1 MLYKQLICRILI
13 GVAMMAAPLSG
24 LRAQEKLDS
33 MRLVVTT
40 MPDDTAKLSCYDYIC
55 NYIYNV
61 DSAGKYSQLMLD
73 LAQKLNEQRY
83 MALAYGYR
91 SRYCLWANK
100 HSEALDASVESLN
113 LWDKLDDK
121 YNIALTNMS
130 LAIIL
135 TAQGQFESAS
145 RYYHISLDAFS
156 ELGDS
161 VRITQVLQNLGNMN
175 SHVRYYQNAINY
187 FEQARTIDSLTNNI
201 YGLIADHTGLARVY
215 VNKYKRRRRDSLAN
229 EYLMLS
235 KHHLDTAYKLAL
247 PIPNVIEM
255 QQLHIYMGMVYM
267 EMADELTG
275 KAQQAALDSCQA
287 HCERLLKLRSDY
299 NLKSNKSGVI
309 TLLGRVQ
316 MRRGNMAK
324 ALEYLKEADKLENEE
339 HPRREIKKE
348 ILLAYMQYYELKGDL
363 AKANHYLKELTY
375 LLVEGST
382 DEAAARVAQSKS
394 KAEFEHKMRQR
405 AIEEYEHELQ
415 YKAQAERQRL
425 MLIVIISSLVVIT
438 IIITISGLRRK
449 KLNLQLKHQNMML
462 DEKNYQ
468 LSAAKEELLS
478 QNEQLDRANKNI
490 TDSIVYAKHIQEA
503 VIPTPELMQL
513 IFGDCLVLLRPCN
526 IVSGDFFW
534 AVCAGRY
541 KALAVAD
548 CTGHGVPGALM
559 SMLGASMLNDI
570 ISNSDMNSTELHAS
584 DVLNKLRLKLIRALR
599 QDLEQSESSTFD
611 GMDVAF
617 VLIDTER
624 HKLQYSGA
632 FRPLVIIRNDELS
645 ILEPNRM
652 PIGTYLGKQAS
663 FTNHIVDIEPGDTIY
678 AYSDG
683 YTDQFCN
690 TDSFEKFGRRRL
702 YSMLLDN
709 YKKPFDE
716 QHTIFN
722 DTFEKWRRNNPEG
735 VVTEQTDDVLLVGIR
750 V

>member
-13 GVAMMAAPLSG
+13 GAAILAAPLSG

-33 MRLVVTT
+33 MRLVVAT
-40 MPDDTAKLSCYDYIC
+40 MPDDTAKLACYDYIC

-61 DSAGKYSQLMLD
+61 DSAGKYTKLMVD

-83 MALAYGYR
+83 LALAYGYR
-91 SRYCLWANK
+91 ARYFLWSAK
-100 HSEALDASVESLN
+100 YSEALDAGVESLN
-113 LWDKLDDK
+113 IWDRLDDK
-121 YNIALTNMS
+121 FNIALSNMN

-135 TAQGQFESAS
+135 TFQGQFESAS
-145 RYYHISLDAFS
+145 RYYHISLDEFR
-156 ELGDS
+156 ETGDS
-161 VRITQVLQNLGNMN
+161 SRISQVLQNLANMN
-175 SHVRYYQNAINY
+175 TFVRFYQNAIEY
-187 FEQARTIDSLTNNI
+187 YEQALAIDSLSNNA

-215 VNKYKRRRRDSLAN
+215 VNKFKRRRRDSIA
-229 EYLMLS
+229 EGYLQQA
-235 KHHLDTAYKLAL
+235 KTHLDTAYYLAL
-247 PIPNVIEM
+247 PLPNIMEM
-255 QQLHIYMGMVYM
+255 QQLHNYMALVYM
-267 EMADELTG
+267 EMAENLTG
-275 KAQQAALDSCQA
+275 KEMKAALDSCES
-287 HCERLLKLRSDY
+287 HCYALLKLRNDY
-299 NLKSNKSGVI
+299 NLKINRSGI
-309 TLLGRVQ
+309 MTMLGRAQ
-316 MRRGNMAK
+316 LRRGNMDK
-324 ALEYLKEADKLENEE
+324 AWQYLNQAWELENTE
-339 HPRREIKKE
+339 HPRKEIKKE
-348 ILLAYMQYYELKGDL
+348 LLMAFRQYYERKGDYR
-363 AKANHYLKELTY
+363 KANHYIEELVY
-375 LLVEGST
+375 MLMENSN
-382 DEAAARVAQSKS
+382 DEVAARVAQSKS
-394 KAEFEHKMRQR
+394 KVEFEHKMRQR
-405 AIEEYEHELQ
+405 ALEEYEHELQ

-425 MLIVIISSLVVIT
+425 LLIVIISGLVIITVVILL
-438 IIITISGLRRK
+438 SSLRRK
-449 KLNLQLKHQNMML
+449 KLNLQLKHQNVML

-468 LSAAKEELLS
+468 LSAAKEELQS
-478 QNEQLDRANKNI
+478 QNEQLDRANKSI
-490 TDSIVYAKHIQEA
+490 TDSIIYAKHIQEA

-513 IFGDCLVLLRPCN
+513 IFGDCLILLRPCN

-534 AVCAGRY
+534 AACVGRY
-541 KALAVAD
+541 KVLAVAD

-559 SMLGASMLNDI
+559 SMLSASMLNDI
-570 ISNSDMNSTELHAS
+570 ISNSDMNSTELQAS

-645 ILEPNRM
+645 VLEPNRM
-652 PIGTYLGKQAS
+652 PIGTYVGKQAS

-683 YTDQFCN
+683 FTDQFCN